1 MSTIE
6 SKKRRHWGR
15 WIIVIIL
22 CLLVGR
28 FLYAVFYKDI
38 HCGGEQAKMVKYLE
52 NKYGKKYVTK
62 NCHINMAGMWM
73 DKFFAVDAHEV
84 NDTSLTFEV
93 EGNNGRY
100 HDTFITTYYDSQEK
114 ILLGD
119 FLKKNGINATKY
131 YSSMSMKDDLEDELM
146 KLPPINQ
153 VLHNYGDKISYDI
166 NIVTNGE
173 SPNDNDI
180 KNIEKLLGY
189 ARSRNYSDYA
199 VRYTI
204 NSISRNMNRHCQLE
218 GKYEKLNV
226 SVGKSCFIND
236 YGRE

>member
-6 SKKRRHWGR
+6 PKKRRHWGR

-22 CLLVGR
+22 CLLIGR
-28 FLYAVFYKDI
+28 FFYAVFYKDI
-38 HCGGEQAKMVKYLE
+38 YCGGEQAKMVKYLE
-52 NKYGKKYVTK
+52 SKYGKKYVTK

-73 DKFFAVDAHEV
+73 KKFFAADAHEV
-84 NDTSLTFEV
+84 NDASLTFEV

-119 FLKKNGINATKY
+119 FIKKNGINATKY

-180 KNIEKLLGY
+180 KNIEKLLEY
-189 ARSRNYSDYA
+189 ARSRNYNDYA

>member
-6 SKKRRHWGR
+6 PKKQRHWGR
-15 WIIVIIL
+15 WIIVMIL
-22 CLLVGR
+22 CLLIGR
-28 FLYAVFYKDI
+28 FFYAVFYKDI
-38 HCGGEQAKMVKYLE
+38 YCGGEQAKMVKYLE

-73 DKFFAVDAHEV
+73 DKFFAADAHEV
-84 NDTSLTFEV
+84 NDASLTFEV
-93 EGNNGRY
+93 EGKNGRY

-119 FLKKNGINATKY
+119 FIKKNGINATKY

-153 VLHNYGDKISYDI
+153 ILHNYGDKISYDI

-173 SPNDNDI
+173 LPNDNDM
-180 KNIEKLLGY
+180 KNIEKLLEY

>member
-6 SKKRRHWGR
+6 PKKRRHWGR

-22 CLLVGR
+22 CLLIGR
-28 FLYAVFYKDI
+28 FFYAVFYKDI
-38 HCGGEQAKMVKYLE
+38 YCGGEQTKMVKYLE

-73 DKFFAVDAHEV
+73 KKFFAADAHEV
-84 NDTSLTFEV
+84 NDASLTFEV

-119 FLKKNGINATKY
+119 FIKKSNMNVVKY
-131 YSSMSMKDDLEDELM
+131 YSSMSIKGNLKDKLM
-146 KLPPINQ
+146 KLPPIDQ
-153 VLHNYGDKISYDI
+153 VLQNYGNEIIYSI
-166 NIVTNGE
+166 NVVTNGE

-180 KNIEKLLGY
+180 KNIEKLLEY

>member
-6 SKKRRHWGR
+6 PKKRRHWGR

-22 CLLVGR
+22 CLLIGR
-28 FLYAVFYKDI
+28 FFYAVFYKDI
-38 HCGGEQAKMVKYLE
+38 YCGGEQAKMVKYLE
-52 NKYGKKYVTK
+52 SKYGKKYVTK

-73 DKFFAVDAHEV
+73 KKFFAADAHEV
-84 NDTSLTFEV
+84 NDASLTFEV

-119 FLKKNGINATKY
+119 FIKKNSINATKY

-180 KNIEKLLGY
+180 KNIEKLLEY
-189 ARSRNYSDYA
+189 ARSRNYNDYA

>member
-6 SKKRRHWGR
+6 PKKRRHWGR

-22 CLLVGR
+22 CLLIGR
-28 FLYAVFYKDI
+28 FFYAVFYKDI
-38 HCGGEQAKMVKYLE
+38 YCGGEQAKMVKYLE
-52 NKYGKKYVTK
+52 SKYGKKYVTK

-73 DKFFAVDAHEV
+73 KKFFAADAHEV
-84 NDTSLTFEV
+84 NDASLTFEV

-119 FLKKNGINATKY
+119 FIKKNGINATKY

-180 KNIEKLLGY
+180 KNIEKLMEY
-189 ARSRNYSDYA
+189 ARSRNYNDYA

>member
-1 MSTIE
+1 MSIIE
-6 SKKRRHWGR
+6 PKKRRHWGR

-22 CLLVGR
+22 CLLIGR

-38 HCGGEQAKMVKYLE
+38 YCGGEQAKMVKYLE

-93 EGNNGRY
+93 EGKNGRY
-100 HDTFITTYYDSQEK
+100 HDTFITAYYNNQEEA
-114 ILLGD
+114 LLGD
-119 FLKKNGINATKY
+119 FIKKNGINATKY

-180 KNIEKLLGY
+180 KNIEKLLEY

>member
-6 SKKRRHWGR
+6 PKKRRHWGR

-22 CLLVGR
+22 CLLIGR
-28 FLYAVFYKDI
+28 FFYAVFYKDI
-38 HCGGEQAKMVKYLE
+38 YCGGEQAKMVKYLE

-93 EGNNGRY
+93 EGKNGRY

-119 FLKKNGINATKY
+119 FIKKNGINATKY

>member
-1 MSTIE
+1 MNT
-6 SKKRRHWGR
+6 SKPKKQRHRGR

-22 CLLVGR
+22 CLLIGR

-73 DKFFAVDAHEV
+73 KKFFAADAHEV
-84 NDTSLTFEV
+84 NDASLTFEV

-100 HDTFITTYYDSQEK
+100 HDTFITAYYNNQEEA
-114 ILLGD
+114 LLGD
-119 FLKKNGINATKY
+119 FIKKSNMNVVKY
-131 YSSMSMKDDLEDELM
+131 YSSMSIKGNLKDKLM
-146 KLPPINQ
+146 KLPPIDQ
-153 VLHNYGDKISYDI
+153 VLQNYGNEIIYSI
-166 NIVTNGE
+166 NVVTNGE

-180 KNIEKLLGY
+180 KNIEKLLEY

-204 NSISRNMNRHCQLE
+204 NSISRNM
-218 GKYEKLNV
+218 
-226 SVGKSCFIND
+226 
-236 YGRE
+236 

>member
-6 SKKRRHWGR
+6 PKKRRHWGR
-15 WIIVIIL
+15 WIIVIIFCFL
-22 CLLVGR
+22 IGR
-28 FLYAVFYKDI
+28 FFYAVFYKDI
-38 HCGGEQAKMVKYLE
+38 YCGGEQAKMVKYLE
-52 NKYGKKYVTK
+52 NKYRKKYVTK

-73 DKFFAVDAHEV
+73 KKFFAADAHEV
-84 NDTSLTFEV
+84 NDASLTFEV

-119 FLKKNGINATKY
+119 FIKKNGINATKY
-131 YSSMSMKDDLEDELM
+131 YSSMSMKDDLEGELM

-153 VLHNYGDKISYDI
+153 VFHNYGDQISYDI

-180 KNIEKLLGY
+180 KNIEKLLEY

>member
-6 SKKRRHWGR
+6 PKKQRHRGR
-15 WIIVIIL
+15 WIIVMIL
-22 CLLVGR
+22 CLLIGR

-73 DKFFAVDAHEV
+73 KKFFAADAHEV
-84 NDTSLTFEV
+84 NDASLTFEV

-100 HDTFITTYYDSQEK
+100 HDTFITAYYNNQEEA
-114 ILLGD
+114 LLGD
-119 FLKKNGINATKY
+119 FIKKSNMNVVKY
-131 YSSMSMKDDLEDELM
+131 YSSMSIKGNLKDKLM
-146 KLPPINQ
+146 KLPPIDQ
-153 VLHNYGDKISYDI
+153 VLQNYGNEIIYSI
-166 NIVTNGE
+166 NVVTNGE

-180 KNIEKLLGY
+180 KNIEKLLEY

-218 GKYEKLNV
+218 GKYEKSNV

>member
-1 MSTIE
+1 
-6 SKKRRHWGR
+6 
-15 WIIVIIL
+15 
-22 CLLVGR
+22 
-28 FLYAVFYKDI
+28 
-38 HCGGEQAKMVKYLE
+38 
-52 NKYGKKYVTK
+52 
-62 NCHINMAGMWM
+62 MAGMWM
-73 DKFFAVDAHEV
+73 KKFFAADAHEV
-84 NDTSLTFEV
+84 NDASLTFEV

-119 FLKKNGINATKY
+119 FIKKNGINATKY
-131 YSSMSMKDDLEDELM
+131 YSSMSMKDDLEGELM

-153 VLHNYGDKISYDI
+153 VFHNYGDQISYDI

-180 KNIEKLLGY
+180 KNIEKLLEY

>member
-6 SKKRRHWGR
+6 PKKRRHWGR
-15 WIIVIIL
+15 WIVVMIL
-22 CLLVGR
+22 CLLIGR

-93 EGNNGRY
+93 EGKNGRY

>member
-6 SKKRRHWGR
+6 PKKRRHWGR
-15 WIIVIIL
+15 WIVVMIL
-22 CLLVGR
+22 CLLIGR

-62 NCHINMAGMWM
+62 NCRINMAGMWM
-73 DKFFAVDAHEV
+73 KKFFAADAHEV
-84 NDTSLTFEV
+84 NDASLTFEV

-100 HDTFITTYYDSQEK
+100 HDTFITAYYNNQEEA
-114 ILLGD
+114 LLGD
-119 FLKKNGINATKY
+119 FIKKSNMNVVKY
-131 YSSMSMKDDLEDELM
+131 YSSMSIKGNLKDKLM
-146 KLPPINQ
+146 KLPPIDQ
-153 VLHNYGDKISYDI
+153 VLQNYGNEIIYSI
-166 NIVTNGE
+166 NVVTNGE
-173 SPNDNDI
+173 SPNNDDLE
-180 KNIEKLLGY
+180 NVNKLLQY

-226 SVGKSCFIND
+226 GVGKSCFIND

>member
-6 SKKRRHWGR
+6 PKKQRHWGC
-15 WIIVIIL
+15 WIVVIIL
-22 CLLVGR
+22 CLLIGR
-28 FLYAVFYKDI
+28 FFYAVFYKDI
-38 HCGGEQAKMVKYLE
+38 YCGGEQAKMVKYLE

-73 DKFFAVDAHEV
+73 DKFFAADAHEV
-84 NDTSLTFEV
+84 NDASLTFEV

-119 FLKKNGINATKY
+119 FIKKNGINATKY

-180 KNIEKLLGY
+180 KNIEKLLEY
-189 ARSRNYSDYA
+189 ARSRNYNDYA

>member
-6 SKKRRHWGR
+6 PKKRRHWGR

-22 CLLVGR
+22 CLLIGR
-28 FLYAVFYKDI
+28 FFYAVFYKDI
-38 HCGGEQAKMVKYLE
+38 YCGGEQAKMVRYLE
-52 NKYGKKYVTK
+52 SKYGKKYVTK

-73 DKFFAVDAHEV
+73 KKFFAADAHEV
-84 NDTSLTFEV
+84 NDASLTFEV

-100 HDTFITTYYDSQEK
+100 HDTFVTAYYDSQEK

-119 FLKKNGINATKY
+119 FIKKNGINATKY

-180 KNIEKLLGY
+180 KNIEKLLEY

>member
-6 SKKRRHWGR
+6 PKKRRHWGR

-22 CLLVGR
+22 CLLIGR
-28 FLYAVFYKDI
+28 FFYAVFYKDI
-38 HCGGEQAKMVKYLE
+38 YCGGEQAKMVKYLE
-52 NKYGKKYVTK
+52 SKYGKKYVTK

-73 DKFFAVDAHEV
+73 KKFFAADAHEV
-84 NDTSLTFEV
+84 NDASLTFEV

-119 FLKKNGINATKY
+119 FIKKNGINATKY

-180 KNIEKLLGY
+180 KNIEKLLEY

>member
-6 SKKRRHWGR
+6 PKKQRHWGC
-15 WIIVIIL
+15 WIVVIIL
-22 CLLVGR
+22 CLLIGR
-28 FLYAVFYKDI
+28 FFYAVFYKDI
-38 HCGGEQAKMVKYLE
+38 YCGGEQAKMVKYLE
-52 NKYGKKYVTK
+52 SKYGKKYVTK

-73 DKFFAVDAHEV
+73 KKFFAADAHEV
-84 NDTSLTFEV
+84 NDASLTFEV

-100 HDTFITTYYDSQEK
+100 HDTFVTAYYDSQEK

-119 FLKKNGINATKY
+119 FIKKNGINATKY

-180 KNIEKLLGY
+180 KNIEKLLEY

>member
-6 SKKRRHWGR
+6 PKKRRHWGR
-15 WIIVIIL
+15 WIIVTIFCFLI
-22 CLLVGR
+22 GR

-73 DKFFAVDAHEV
+73 KKFFAADAHEV
-84 NDTSLTFEV
+84 NDASLTFEV

-100 HDTFITTYYDSQEK
+100 HDTFITAYYNNQEEA
-114 ILLGD
+114 LLGD
-119 FLKKNGINATKY
+119 FIERNDINTTKY
-131 YSSMSMKDDLEDELM
+131 YSSMRMKDDLEDELM
-146 KLPPINQ
+146 KLPSVDS
-153 VLHNYGDKISYDI
+153 VLHDYGNRILYSI
-166 NIVTNGE
+166 NIVAEGE

-180 KNIEKLLGY
+180 KNIEKLLEY
-189 ARSRNYSDYA
+189 ARSRNYNDYA

-204 NSISRNMNRHCQLE
+204 NSTDDNSRYICQLY
-218 GKYEKLNV
+218 GNQEKLNV
-226 SVGKSCFIND
+226 GVGKSCFIND

>member
-6 SKKRRHWGR
+6 PKKQRHRGR

-22 CLLVGR
+22 CLLIGR

-73 DKFFAVDAHEV
+73 DKFFAADAHEV
-84 NDTSLTFEV
+84 NDASLTFEV

-100 HDTFITTYYDSQEK
+100 HDTFITEYYNNQEEA
-114 ILLGD
+114 LLGD
-119 FLKKNGINATKY
+119 FIKKNGINAAKY

-173 SPNDNDI
+173 SPNDNDV
-180 KNIEKLLGY
+180 KNIEKLLEY

>member
-6 SKKRRHWGR
+6 PKKRRHWGR
-15 WIIVIIL
+15 WIIVTIFCFLI
-22 CLLVGR
+22 GR

-38 HCGGEQAKMVKYLE
+38 YCGGEQAKMVKYLE

-62 NCHINMAGMWM
+62 NCHINMVGMWM
-73 DKFFAVDAHEV
+73 KKFFAADAHEV
-84 NDTSLTFEV
+84 NDASLTFEV

-100 HDTFITTYYDSQEK
+100 HDTFITAYYNNQEEA
-114 ILLGD
+114 LLGD
-119 FLKKNGINATKY
+119 FIKRNDIKAIKY
-131 YSSMSMKDDLEDELM
+131 YSDMVIHDSLEDRLM

-153 VLHNYGDKISYDI
+153 VFHNYGDQISYDI

-180 KNIEKLLGY
+180 KNIEKLLEY
-189 ARSRNYSDYA
+189 ARSRNYNDYA

-204 NSISRNMNRHCQLE
+204 NSTNNNLRYICQLY
-218 GKYEKLNV
+218 GNQEKLNV
-226 SVGKSCFIND
+226 DVNKNCFKN
-236 YGRE
+236 YKGRE

>member
-6 SKKRRHWGR
+6 PKKRRHWGR

-22 CLLVGR
+22 CLLIGR
-28 FLYAVFYKDI
+28 FFYAVFYKDI
-38 HCGGEQAKMVKYLE
+38 YCGGEQAKMVKYLE

-73 DKFFAVDAHEV
+73 DKFFAADAHEV

-93 EGNNGRY
+93 EGKNGHY
-100 HDTFITTYYDSQEK
+100 HDTFITAYYNNQEEA
-114 ILLGD
+114 LLGD
-119 FLKKNGINATKY
+119 FIKRNDIKVVKY
-131 YSSMSMKDDLEDELM
+131 YSDMVIQDSLEDRLM

-173 SPNDNDI
+173 LPNDNDI
-180 KNIEKLLGY
+180 KNIEKLLEY

>member
-6 SKKRRHWGR
+6 PKKRRHWGR

-28 FLYAVFYKDI
+28 FFYAVFYKDI
-38 HCGGEQAKMVKYLE
+38 YCGGEQAKMVKYLE
-52 NKYGKKYVTK
+52 SKYGKKYVTK

-73 DKFFAVDAHEV
+73 KKFFAADAHEV
-84 NDTSLTFEV
+84 NDASLTFEV

-119 FLKKNGINATKY
+119 FIKKNGINATKY

-180 KNIEKLLGY
+180 KNIEKLLEY
-189 ARSRNYSDYA
+189 ARSRNYNDYA

>member
-1 MSTIE
+1 MGTIE
-6 SKKRRHWGR
+6 PKKRRHWGR
-15 WIIVIIL
+15 WIIVIIF
-22 CLLVGR
+22 CFLVGT
-28 FLYAVFYKDI
+28 FFHAVFYKDI
-38 HCGGEQAKMVKYLE
+38 YCGGEQAKMVKYLE

-73 DKFFAVDAHEV
+73 KKFFAADAHEV
-84 NDTSLTFEV
+84 NDASLTFEV

-100 HDTFITTYYDSQEK
+100 HDTFITAYYNNQEK
-114 ILLGD
+114 ALLGD
-119 FLKKNGINATKY
+119 FIKRNDIKAIKY
-131 YSSMSMKDDLEDELM
+131 YSDMVIQDSLEDRLM

-153 VLHNYGDKISYDI
+153 VFHNYGDQISYDI

-180 KNIEKLLGY
+180 KNIEKLLEY
-189 ARSRNYSDYA
+189 ARSRNYNDYA

-204 NSISRNMNRHCQLE
+204 NSTDDNLRYICQLY
-218 GKYEKLNV
+218 GKQEKLNV
-226 SVGKSCFIND
+226 DVGKSCFIND

>member
-6 SKKRRHWGR
+6 PKKRRHWGR

-22 CLLVGR
+22 CLLIGR
-28 FLYAVFYKDI
+28 FFYAVFYKDI
-38 HCGGEQAKMVKYLE
+38 YCGGEQAKMVKYLE

-93 EGNNGRY
+93 EGKNGRY

-119 FLKKNGINATKY
+119 FIKKNGINATKY

-153 VLHNYGDKISYDI
+153 VLHNYGDQISYDI

-180 KNIEKLLGY
+180 KNIEKLLEY

-226 SVGKSCFIND
+226 GVSKNCFIND

>member
-6 SKKRRHWGR
+6 PKKRRHWGR
-15 WIIVIIL
+15 WIIVIIF
-22 CLLVGR
+22 C
-28 FLYAVFYKDI
+28 FLIGTFFHAVFYKDI
-38 HCGGEQAKMVKYLE
+38 YCGGEQAKMVKYLE

-73 DKFFAVDAHEV
+73 KKFFAADAHEV
-84 NDTSLTFEV
+84 NDASLTFEV

-119 FLKKNGINATKY
+119 FIKKNGINATKY

-180 KNIEKLLGY
+180 KNIEKLLEY
-189 ARSRNYSDYA
+189 ARSRNHSDYA

-226 SVGKSCFIND
+226 GVSKNCFIND

>member
-1 MSTIE
+1 MSIIE
-6 SKKRRHWGR
+6 PKKRRHWGR

-22 CLLVGR
+22 CLLIGR

-38 HCGGEQAKMVKYLE
+38 YCGGEQAKMVKYLE

-93 EGNNGRY
+93 EGKNGRY
-100 HDTFITTYYDSQEK
+100 HDTFITAYYNNQEEA
-114 ILLGD
+114 LLGD
-119 FLKKNGINATKY
+119 FIKKNGINATKY

>member
-1 MSTIE
+1 MNTSKP
-6 SKKRRHWGR
+6 KKRRHWGR
-15 WIIVIIL
+15 WIIIIIFCFL
-22 CLLVGR
+22 IGR

-73 DKFFAVDAHEV
+73 KKFFAADAHEV
-84 NDTSLTFEV
+84 NDASLTFEV

-100 HDTFITTYYDSQEK
+100 HDTFITAYYNNQEEA
-114 ILLGD
+114 LLGD
-119 FLKKNGINATKY
+119 FIKKSNMNVVKY
-131 YSSMSMKDDLEDELM
+131 YSSMSIKGNLKDKLM
-146 KLPPINQ
+146 KLPPIDQ
-153 VLHNYGDKISYDI
+153 VLQNYGNEIIYSI
-166 NIVTNGE
+166 NVVTNGE
-173 SPNDNDI
+173 SPNDNDM
-180 KNIEKLLGY
+180 KNIEKLLEY

-226 SVGKSCFIND
+226 GVSKNCFIND

>member
-1 MSTIE
+1 M
-6 SKKRRHWGR
+6 
-15 WIIVIIL
+15 IL
-22 CLLVGR
+22 CLLIGR
-28 FLYAVFYKDI
+28 FFYAVFYKDI
-38 HCGGEQAKMVKYLE
+38 YCGGEQAKMVKYLE

-73 DKFFAVDAHEV
+73 KKFFAADAHEV
-84 NDTSLTFEV
+84 NDASLTFEV

-119 FLKKNGINATKY
+119 FIKKNGINATKY

-173 SPNDNDI
+173 LPNDNGM
-180 KNIEKLLGY
+180 KNIEKLLEY
-189 ARSRNYSDYA
+189 ARSRNYNDYA

>member
-6 SKKRRHWGR
+6 PKKRRHWGR

-22 CLLVGR
+22 CLLIGR
-28 FLYAVFYKDI
+28 FFYAVFYKDI
-38 HCGGEQAKMVKYLE
+38 YCGGEQAKMVKYLE
-52 NKYGKKYVTK
+52 SKYGKKYVTK

-73 DKFFAVDAHEV
+73 KKFFAADAHEV
-84 NDTSLTFEV
+84 NDASLTFEV

-100 HDTFITTYYDSQEK
+100 HDTFVTAYYDSQEK

-119 FLKKNGINATKY
+119 FIKKNGINATKY

-180 KNIEKLLGY
+180 KNIEKLLEY

>member
-6 SKKRRHWGR
+6 PKKRRHWGR
-15 WIIVIIL
+15 WIIITIL
-22 CLLVGR
+22 CLLIGR
-28 FLYAVFYKDI
+28 FFYAVFYKDI
-38 HCGGEQAKMVKYLE
+38 YCGGEQAKMVKYLE

-73 DKFFAVDAHEV
+73 KKFFAADAHEV
-84 NDTSLTFEV
+84 NDASLTFEV

-119 FLKKNGINATKY
+119 FIKKNGINATKY

-180 KNIEKLLGY
+180 KNIEKLLEY